1 MFKEEI
7 ERIDISLGVLL
18 LKLTS
23 NQNLWCLCSRRC
35 TPIINEYFWV
45 NISETNRCEYFEFV
59 SFVCSSNIWGHIVR
73 SSARE

>member
-1 MFKEEI
+1 MLAMLKVSGGRAEEGTHSTHWSLLGKDTAEGYMFKEEI

-35 TPIINEYFWV
+35 M
-45 NISETNRCEYFEFV
+45 
-59 SFVCSSNIWGHIVR
+59 
-73 SSARE
+73 